1 MKMKS
6 YALNQFTWF
15 AFEISAFSI
24 VIGYF
29 QATAE
34 ISLQHLVNRKVDE
47 YKKRLGSCTDRTQA
61 ENEESKILKEFE
73 NAREMKLGTKK
84 MRGSFKQQLT
94 QV

>member
-1 MKMKS
+1 M
-6 YALNQFTWF
+6 
-15 AFEISAFSI
+15 
-24 VIGYF
+24 
-29 QATAE
+29 
-34 ISLQHLVNRKVDE
+34 NRKVDE